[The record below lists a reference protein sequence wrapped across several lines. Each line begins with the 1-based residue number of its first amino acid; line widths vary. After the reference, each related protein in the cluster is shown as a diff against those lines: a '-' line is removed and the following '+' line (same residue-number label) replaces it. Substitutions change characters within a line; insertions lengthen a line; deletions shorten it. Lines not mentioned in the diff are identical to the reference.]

1 MTSAYKFNE
10 APTLRRMMEKL
21 SRLELM
27 MWVVVVFQVM
37 VALGLVGLIIWML
50 FNV

>member
-1 MTSAYKFNE
+1 
-10 APTLRRMMEKL
+10 MEKL